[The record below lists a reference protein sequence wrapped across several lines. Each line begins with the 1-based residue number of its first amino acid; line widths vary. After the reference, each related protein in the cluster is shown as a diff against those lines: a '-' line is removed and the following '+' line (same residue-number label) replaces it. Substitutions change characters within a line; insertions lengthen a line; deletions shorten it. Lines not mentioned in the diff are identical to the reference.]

1 MLPRQLPGSN
11 EEHDESNIDDTLNNR
26 VMFTIGQENESLRV
40 ARGIR
45 TSSES
50 GMATS
55 ENLFATM
62 TSSFNKM
69 KEYSATRSRTKS
81 FSFREVKDRL
91 LTKNNFKRAASLRKI
106 DRSAD
111 EYVNEAVSLNLHNP
125 SMPSIRRTNEEASLT
140 DQENCK
146 KGELEVSLTTT
157 KVKRP
162 DEIIRSHSF
171 SLKRITTK
179 LFSKS
184 TVVHEQDAKQQLVER
199 QFTDDGEHL
208 EEAGNPE
215 ENLMVPLPQEYAQ
228 IDSPEEVVPRM
239 RPKSQSWSHA
249 DVVSK
254 IRRSASTRSANISVR
269 SDGTDNTTGIGGR
282 KNAEKLIQKKPFLKR
297 ILLPIRRAVEDD
309 EEGSSHL
316 LKCPPTIT
324 EFEEPLTEM
333 RPKSKSFSNTS
344 EISRPKKIFKRQ
356 CSTEARVNVP
366 SSCNFDDLLDAIPYS
381 GGHVELRIPRSASC
395 TFPDHVTCYPGR
407 FRRRRN
413 ALSTSCLPLYLPT
426 QIRFTLS
433 KKSINAPLSDEFVAL
448 LNEALHKHR
457 SARSGVTR
465 NTVKTLFRR
474 IFIRKARRYI
484 FIFANTM

>member
-465 NTVKTLFRR
+465 NTVKMFFRR